1 MIIFDILIFLI
12 ILSIVVLVHELGHF
26 WGAKLTGV
34 KVEEFGIG
42 FPPKIWKKKI
52 GETEYS
58 IGALPF
64 GGYNKIYGMDEIDD
78 EKDKDP
84 RGYER
89 KGFWVKALI
98 CLGGV
103 IMNLIFAVFLFY
115 FLVIGS
121 GFKMS
126 QTMIITDYKFPFGT
140 QIDRPLVL
148 DVSEN
153 SPAQMA
159 GLKFKDVIV
168 SINGDNINSLGQFIN
183 ILDSNLGKN
192 ISLDFIDAETE
203 EIKTVNVTLRSEIT
217 EDQGALGISYG
228 DMSYIEY
235 SSLGDKLLCG
245 FYHTYNFVDYSIRA
259 MGTLI
264 GNSVEEKSI
273 EPLANSMSG
282 PIGIFAITKIV
293 AQEGIIPLINLIAL
307 LSIAIGVTNLLP
319 IPAMD
324 GAKTIF
330 LGLELINKKIFTK
343 ELQMKV
349 EQIGMVFLIILAL
362 VMVFKDFF
370 QFKDIIFK

>member
-26 WGAKLTGV
+26 LGAKLTGV

-84 RGYER
+84 RGYES

-103 IMNLIFAVFLFY
+103 IMNLIFAVILFY

-126 QTMIITDYKFPFGT
+126 QTMIVTDYNFPFGD

-153 SPAQMA
+153 SPAQIA
-159 GLKFKDVIV
+159 GLKFKDIIV
-168 SINGDNINSLGQFIN
+168 SINGNNINSLEQFSDTI
-183 ILDSNLGKN
+183 DSNLGKN
-192 ISLDFIDAETE
+192 ISLSFIDGETE
-203 EIKTVNVTLRSEIT
+203 EIKTIEIT
-217 EDQGALGISYG
+217 PRIEKPEDEGALGISYG

-235 SSLGDKLLCG
+235 KSLGDKLLCG
-245 FYHTYNFVDYSIRA
+245 FYHTYNFVHYSVVA
-259 MGTLI
+259 MGSLI
-264 GNSVEEKSI
+264 GSSVEEKSI
-273 EPLANSMSG
+273 EPLASSMSG
-282 PIGIFAITKIV
+282 PVGIFAITKIV
-293 AQEGIIPLINLIAL
+293 AQEGIIALINLIAL

-330 LGLELINKKIFTK
+330 LGLELINKNIFTK
-343 ELQMKV
+343 ELQMRA
-349 EQIGMVFLIILAL
+349 EQIGMVLLIILAL

-370 QFKDIIFK
+370 QFKDIIFN

>member
-103 IMNLIFAVFLFY
+103 VMNLIFAVFLFY

-159 GLKFKDVIV
+159 GLKFKDIIV

-183 ILDSNLGKN
+183 TIDSNLGKN
-192 ISLDFIDAETE
+192 ISLGFIDAETE
-203 EIKTVNVTLRSEIT
+203 EIKTVDVTLRSEKT
-217 EDQGALGISYG
+217 EDQGALGVSYG

-235 SSLGDKLLCG
+235 KSLSDKLLCG

-349 EQIGMVFLIILAL
+349 EQIGMIFLIILAL